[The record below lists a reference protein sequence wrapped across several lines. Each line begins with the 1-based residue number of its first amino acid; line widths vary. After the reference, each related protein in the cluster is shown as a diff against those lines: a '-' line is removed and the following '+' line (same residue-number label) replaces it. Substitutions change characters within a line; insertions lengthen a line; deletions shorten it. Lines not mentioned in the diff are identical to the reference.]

1 MSDIE
6 KEAQKILDSRKINL
20 GDPVRDTVTGYTGI
34 ATARSEAL
42 GELPQIKIEKSGLT

>member
-1 MSDIE
+1 LSDIE